1 MCKRFS
7 SVFGC
12 IPLCTKI
19 VYASYLLA
27 LLFMALCHV
36 LFIVASF
43 QGVQNLTLSYFFFTF
58 GLIGILL
65 VDVIS
70 AWGVWRLFVCHKK
83 AGFWIAILS
92 PCLNL
97 MLLFAVIGLFSH
109 DSEGTLAHPTAN
121 DIFNDYVFPLLGA
134 VLGLL
139 CSYLFI
145 GILWFS
151 LYFKKKGVA
160 FITLLNNDRLI
171 LPLSTLRL
179 LPIFIFCVFFILH
192 SLIHLTDVLCIM
204 YDSK

>member
-43 QGVQNLTLSYFFFTF
+43 KGVLNLTLSDFFFTF

-97 MLLFAVIGLFSH
+97 MLLFAVIGLVM
-109 DSEGTLAHPTAN
+109 L
-121 DIFNDYVFPLLGA
+121 ICMMILGA
-134 VLGLL
+134 LISHMKIAQALKLGE
-139 CSYLFI
+139 
-145 GILWFS
+145 
-151 LYFKKKGVA
+151 
-160 FITLLNNDRLI
+160 D
-171 LPLSTLRL
+171 
-179 LPIFIFCVFFILH
+179 
-192 SLIHLTDVLCIM
+192 
-204 YDSK
+204 